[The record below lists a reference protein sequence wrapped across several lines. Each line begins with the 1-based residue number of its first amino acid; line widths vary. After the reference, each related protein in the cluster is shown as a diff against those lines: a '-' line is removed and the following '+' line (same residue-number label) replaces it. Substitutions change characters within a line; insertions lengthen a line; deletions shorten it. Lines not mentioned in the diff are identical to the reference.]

1 MPASRGIVPHHQAT
15 LCPGLASVTHP
26 ALPSAPVPAPQGQA
40 PRPLALWPPP
50 RALHL
55 LLDLG
60 FASAGSRPP
69 SQDWPPSLPMAL
81 SRPQRPAWEGHD
93 GEASTCQN
101 LETVLEVPVACFAD
115 EGLGVG
121 RSPSRAPQDPGGQRF
136 HLSKE
141 GPGTLL
147 QGQAQWGAAGSP
159 PGSPKL
165 FFGHEHPRACGCIA
179 HYSPETD
186 GVLST
191 TGHGSVAQTPTPA
204 SP

>member
-60 FASAGSRPP
+60 FTSAGSRPP

-81 SRPQRPAWEGHD
+81 SRPRRPAWEGHD

-141 GPGTLL
+141 GPG
-147 QGQAQWGAAGSP
+147 APSAGSGP
-159 PGSPKL
+159 VGSGWVPSRLPQAL
-165 FFGHEHPRACGCIA
+165 FWARAPQGMWL
-179 HYSPETD
+179 HSP
-186 GVLST
+186 LF
-191 TGHGSVAQTPTPA
+191 P
-204 SP
+204 